1 MWDPSLWY
9 HEGIDYAVSHGLMK
23 GVSANRFNPN
33 GSTSRAMVVTVL
45 YRLAGEPAVSGSAAF
60 RDVVPGAWYEKAVI
74 WASTNGVVNGF
85 ADGTF
90 APDASIT
97 RQQLAAIL
105 WRYAGSPTASG
116 GLSAFADA
124 AEVSAFA
131 LDAMVWVVGQDILL
145 GDNGKLLPR
154 GATAHSWPPC
164 SSASRKSISKPPS
177 ASAKRSP
184 PRAGTAGF
192 ASRMSASPKNP
203 PFAAARS

>member
-1 MWDPSLWY
+1 MR
-9 HEGIDYAVSHGLMK
+9 
-23 GVSANRFNPN
+23 GVSASRFNPN
-33 GSTSRAMVVTVL
+33 GGTSRAMVVTIL

-90 APDASIT
+90 APDAPVT

-116 GLSAFADA
+116 SLSAFADA

-131 LDAMVWVVGQDILL
+131 VDAMVWAVGQDILR
-145 GDNGKLLPR
+145 GDNGKLLSQA
-154 GATAHSWPPC
+154 GAT
-164 SSASRKSISKPPS
+164 
-177 ASAKRSP
+177 
-184 PRAGTAGF
+184 RAQL
-192 ASRMSASPKNP
+192 
-203 PFAAARS
+203 AAMLQRFTKVNQ